1 MFSWFDR
8 AEEFMESALLL
19 QAQAQVEIGERYL
32 AGRRSWRGY
41 CACCRAVVRMRVKTG
56 ANFDGAPNL
65 REGMVCRRCKLT
77 NRKRLLWQAITESVG
92 DRPDARAALLEAHSP
107 LGRQLAQRYPHLIE
121 SEYLGDDHVAGQIYN
136 HRGRR
141 VRHESLLGLSWA
153 NDSLDLVAHTDVLEH
168 VEHHRAALAECHRVL
183 APGGWLVFTMP
194 FFMFSANNL
203 RRGRTRADG
212 SIEHLQ
218 PPEYHG
224 DGLRAEGIYTWHHF
238 GWQLLAD
245 LRDAGFR
252 KVQIGLNY
260 DPFAGFVSNNHPQ
273 YEVGVMLPVVFRA
286 MR

>member
-1 MFSWFDR
+1 M
-8 AEEFMESALLL
+8 
-19 QAQAQVEIGERYL
+19 
-32 AGRRSWRGY
+32 
-41 CACCRAVVRMRVKTG
+41 
-56 ANFDGAPNL
+56 
-65 REGMVCRRCKLT
+65 
-77 NRKRLLWQAITESVG
+77 
-92 DRPDARAALLEAHSP
+92 
-107 LGRQLAQRYPHLIE
+107 AQRYRHLIE

>member
-1 MFSWFDR
+1 MRLPCSHGVLMFSWFDR

-19 QAQAQVEIGERYL
+19 QEQVEIGERYL

-107 LGRQLAQRYPHLIE
+107 LGRQLAQRYRHRIE

-218 PPEYHG
+218 PPETTATG
-224 DGLRAEGIYTWHHF
+224 CAPRGSTPGTTS
-238 GWQLLAD
+238 
-245 LRDAGFR
+245 AGNCWR
-252 KVQIGLNY
+252 ICATRV
-260 DPFAGFVSNNHPQ
+260 FARCRSGSTTIR
-273 YEVGVMLPVVFRA
+273 LPA
-286 MR
+286 SSPTTIPKTKWG